1 MTTARSRR
9 REWSPASS
17 LTEIAAEDNKTL
29 GVLYLTAFQGN
40 GETGILGLTEVIR
53 ETLRAKELL

>member
-1 MTTARSRR
+1 M
-9 REWSPASS
+9 
-17 LTEIAAEDNKTL
+17 
-29 GVLYLTAFQGN
+29 YLTAFQGN